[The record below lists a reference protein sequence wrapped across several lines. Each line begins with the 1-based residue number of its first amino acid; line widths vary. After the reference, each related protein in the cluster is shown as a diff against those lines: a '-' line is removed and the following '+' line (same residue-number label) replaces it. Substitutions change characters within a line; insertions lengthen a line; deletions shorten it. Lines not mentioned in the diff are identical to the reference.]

1 MRVTFKSKRLEAPTM
16 RELRGNVRYRFRSD
30 DHDVNILIEGDAEW
44 VEAHV
49 EELGLSGVG
58 WTMPAGTEVQA
69 SNLST
74 VSKQR
79 QDAGIN
85 IEMDDQPED
94 AKPLDMGPEP
104 DPSRIPVVRRPIGEL
119 DLKAKLNEAGLEPAA
134 RPDVIELME
143 LLEDMDP
150 PQPVASTT
158 SVDPM
163 AEAWLRELLQL
174 VVRDH
179 GMSGLST
186 EDIEEIASSKLGG
199 REGTALDVWLQS
211 LFTAGKL
218 VKIHGGDAT
227 GWGPSPKWLVGRF

>member
-1 MRVTFKSKRLEAPTM
+1 M

-30 DHDVNILIEGDAEW
+30 DHDVNIVIEGDAEW

-79 QDAGIN
+79 QEAGIN

>member
-1 MRVTFKSKRLEAPTM
+1 MRQ
-16 RELRGNVRYRFRSD
+16 LRGNVRYRFRSD
-30 DHDVNILIEGDAEW
+30 DHDLNIVLEGDAEW
-44 VEAHV
+44 VESYV
-49 EELGLSGVG
+49 NELGLAGVG
-58 WTMPAGTEVQA
+58 WTMPVGSEVKA
-69 SNLST
+69 TNLSS
-74 VSKQR
+74 VSQQR
-79 QDAGIN
+79 KDAGID
-85 IEMDDQPED
+85 IEMDDAPE
-94 AKPLDMGPEP
+94 ATKPLDMGPEP

-119 DLKAKLNEAGLEPAA
+119 NLAEKLSAAGLEPAE
-134 RPDVIELME
+134 RPDAIDLMDI
-143 LLEDMDP
+143 LEDMDP
-150 PQPVASTT
+150 PQPVASAT

-163 AEAWLRELLQL
+163 AEAWLRELLQM

-199 REGTALDVWLQS
+199 REGTALEVWLQS

>member
-1 MRVTFKSKRLEAPTM
+1 M